1 MAPLGSPY
9 PGCLDR
15 LSQLNIS
22 DEGLFRGFFRLRDLA
37 MTLKATPRREFDAD
51 RWRAMTVIAMCG
63 VWDFVITGR
72 EGLAF
77 QNPATTQL
85 WHPDAPGAL
94 PTDVAAAYQ
103 GYQACDPTRSYE
115 DAYRDLVALCPT
127 ARAIYN
133 TYYAGLFPPL
143 PASVCP

>member
-1 MAPLGSPY
+1 MPDHLRLGLGQPV
-9 PGCLDR
+9 PTDLEVLFGGLAG
-15 LSQLNIS
+15 L
-22 DEGLFRGFFRLRDLA
+22 EGHALE
-37 MTLKATPRREFDAD
+37 P
-51 RWRAMTVIAMCG
+51 
-63 VWDFVITGR
+63 TGR

-85 WHPDAPGAL
+85 WHPDAPGTL